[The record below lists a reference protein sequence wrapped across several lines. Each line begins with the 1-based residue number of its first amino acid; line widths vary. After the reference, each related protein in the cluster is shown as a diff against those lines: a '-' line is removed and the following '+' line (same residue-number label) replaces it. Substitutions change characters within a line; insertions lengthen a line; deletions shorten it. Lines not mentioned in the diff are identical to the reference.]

1 MSELFGNPLSQLLS
15 LQRALSRARTGSLLD
30 AVTSGRGAYP
40 PINVFRDA
48 GDYILVTELPG
59 VARDAIDVQVH
70 RNRVRLTGSKA
81 LNYGDETSMH
91 RKERGAGSFDRTVT
105 LPFSVDPDS
114 VTAELQN
121 GVLALKLSPPQE
133 EQPRSIALN

>member
-1 MSELFGNPLSQLLS
+1 MSETFGGPFTQLLN

-40 PINVFRDA
+40 PINVFRDSTN
-48 GDYILVTELPG
+48 YIVVTELPG
-59 VARDAIDVQVH
+59 VSRDAIDVQVH
-70 RNRVRLTGSKA
+70 KNRIRLTGSKS
-81 LNYGDETSMH
+81 LNYGDDNSMH
-91 RKERGAGSFDRTVT
+91 RKERAAGRFDRTVT

-114 VTAELQN
+114 VTAELRN
-121 GVLALKLSPPQE
+121 GVLALKLCPPQE